1 MKILFKLIWLVVIA
15 GLGGL
20 AYALCA
26 NILVMSNVLNADAV
40 STSFGVE
47 MTNKAVMVWIVCV
60 LLALGACFMQS
71 KLRYILLLSPL
82 YAPSLFAV
90 IYTLINKTP
99 L

>member
-1 MKILFKLIWLVVIA
+1 MKILFRLIWLVLIA

-26 NILVMSNVLNADAV
+26 NILVLSGILQADSVA
-40 STSFGVE
+40 TSFGVD

-60 LLALGACFMQS
+60 LLALAASFMQS

-99 L
+99 V